1 MPVFSQPT
9 SPQVGS
15 AIPVDEA
22 ALVVEAEVLCTWT
35 TLVGLDCVDD
45 VFELVALDGALVIVA
60 VVVFTELVE
69 LVFVLVLVLVLLAF
83 VLLDVVDF
91 TVLVGSATDFVVYGT
106 TVVFTGTVEV
116 TVLVVLMKHDLP
128 IDSAQLVLLIVVVVS
143 RSSLDSELADHT
155 VVSRGQY
162 PRKTHKRSKCYT
174 A

>member
-45 VFELVALDGALVIVA
+45 VFELVALDGALVMVA
-60 VVVFTELVE
+60 VVVFTELVV
-69 LVFVLVLVLVLLAF
+69 LVFVLVLVLVLLEA
-83 VLLDVVDF
+83 VDF